1 MKRFVFIL
9 LAAAFVIMPLATS
22 CSKIEQPSKEE
33 ISDSDKD
40 DDDKHPDVGSL
51 FGFHKK
57 HGNNSGD
64 NNGSGSGSGNNNG
77 GSGGGS
83 NGGNGG
89 GSSGNNGGNGG
100 SSGGG
105 SNGGN
110 SGGGNSGGGSGGGS
124 NGGNSGGGN
133 NGGGSGGGNNGG
145 NSGGGN
151 GGGSNGGGNSGGG
164 NSGGGNSG
172 GNNGGNS
179 GGGNNGGNNGGNGG
193 NSEPVSPVANAKVV
207 RTWTVDYCIL
217 NVSGGGIS
225 IMAGFKGCDIEE
237 MAKMAERNG
246 AEFDVS
252 KVAGYKVT
260 NIELYDNNVL
270 AVNFENKDVFY
281 GNLVIN
287 GKNITYTFISGGKD
301 LKDVSASG
309 TMTSPAPKNTVLI
322 LSATVKEYSGSIEL
336 NLIEV

>member
-33 ISDSDKD
+33 ISDPDKD
-40 DDDKHPDVGSL
+40 DDDKHPDFGSL
-51 FGFHKK
+51 FSFHKK
-57 HGNNSGD
+57 HGNSSGD
-64 NNGSGSGSGNNNG
+64 NDGSGGGSGSGNNNG
-77 GSGGGS
+77 GSSGGS

-89 GSSGNNGGNGG
+89 NSGGNNGGNGG

-110 SGGGNSGGGSGGGS
+110 SGGGNSGGGSS
-124 NGGNSGGGN
+124 
-133 NGGGSGGGNNGG
+133 GGNNGG

-164 NSGGGNSG
+164 NSGGGSNG
-172 GNNGGNS
+172 GGNS
-179 GGGNNGGNNGGNGG
+179 GGGNSGGGNSGGGNGG
-193 NSEPVSPVANAKVV
+193 NTEPVSPVANAKVV

-237 MAKMAERNG
+237 MARMAERNG

-260 NIELYDNNVL
+260 NIELYDNKVL
-270 AVNFENKDVFY
+270 AVNFENKEVFY
-281 GNLVIN
+281 GNLAIA
-287 GKNITYTFISGGKD
+287 GKNVTYTFISGGKD

-322 LSATVKEYSGSIEL
+322 LSATVKEYSGSIEF

>member
-1 MKRFVFIL
+1 MRRFVFIL

-33 ISDSDKD
+33 ISEPDKD

-57 HGNNSGD
+57 HGNSSGEND
-64 NNGSGSGSGNNNG
+64 GSGGGSGSGNNNG

-89 GSSGNNGGNGG
+89 NGSGSGNN
-100 SSGGG
+100 GGG

-110 SGGGNSGGGSGGGS
+110 SGGNSGGGSGGGN

-133 NGGGSGGGNNGG
+133 SSGGNNGG

-164 NSGGGNSG
+164 NSGGGN
-172 GNNGGNS
+172 
-179 GGGNNGGNNGGNGG
+179 GG
-193 NSEPVSPVANAKVV
+193 NSEPVNPVANAKVV

-237 MAKMAERNG
+237 MARMAERNG

-270 AVNFENKDVFY
+270 AVNFENKEVFY
-281 GNLVIN
+281 GNLAIA
-287 GKNITYTFISGGKD
+287 GKNVTYSFISGGKD

-322 LSATVKEYSGSIEL
+322 LSATVKEYSGSIEF

>member
-33 ISDSDKD
+33 ISEPDKD

-57 HGNNSGD
+57 HGNSSGD
-64 NNGSGSGSGNNNG
+64 NNGSGGGSGSGNNNG
-77 GSGGGS
+77 GNGGNGSGSGNNGGGS

-89 GSSGNNGGNGG
+89 G
-100 SSGGG
+100 
-105 SNGGN
+105 N
-110 SGGGNSGGGSGGGS
+110 S
-124 NGGNSGGGN
+124 
-133 NGGGSGGGNNGG
+133 GGGSGGGNNGG

-151 GGGSNGGGNSGGG
+151 SGGGNNGGNSGGGNSGGG

-172 GNNGGNS
+172 GGNS
-179 GGGNNGGNNGGNGG
+179 GGGNGG
-193 NSEPVSPVANAKVV
+193 NSEPVNPVANAKVV

-237 MAKMAERNG
+237 MARMAERNG

-270 AVNFENKDVFY
+270 AVNFENKEVFY
-281 GNLVIN
+281 GNLAIA
-287 GKNITYTFISGGKD
+287 GKNVTYTFISGGKD

-322 LSATVKEYSGSIEL
+322 LSATVKEYSGSIEF

>member
-22 CSKIEQPSKEE
+22 CSKIEQPSKED
-33 ISDSDKD
+33 ISESNKD
-40 DDDKHPDVGSL
+40 ADDTHPGVGSL
-51 FGFHKK
+51 FGFNKK
-57 HGNNSGD
+57 HGNNSGED
-64 NNGSGSGSGNNNG
+64 NGSGGGSGSGNNNG
-77 GSGGGS
+77 GSSGGS

-89 GSSGNNGGNGG
+89 NSGGNNGGNGG

-110 SGGGNSGGGSGGGS
+110 SGGGNSGGGSGGGNNGGNS
-124 NGGNSGGGN
+124 GGGNSGGGN
-133 NGGGSGGGNNGG
+133 NGG
-145 NSGGGN
+145 NS
-151 GGGSNGGGNSGGG
+151 GGGNSGGG

-172 GNNGGNS
+172 GGNS
-179 GGGNNGGNNGGNGG
+179 GGGNGG

-237 MAKMAERNG
+237 MARMAERNG

-270 AVNFENKDVFY
+270 AVNFENKEVFY
-281 GNLVIN
+281 GNLAIA
-287 GKNITYTFISGGKD
+287 GKNVTYTFISGGKD

-309 TMTSPAPKNTVLI
+309 TLTSPAPKNTVLI
-322 LSATVKEYSGSIEL
+322 LSATVKEYSGSIEF

>member
-33 ISDSDKD
+33 ISESDKD
-40 DDDKHPDVGSL
+40 ADDTHPGVGSL

-57 HGNNSGD
+57 HGNSSGD
-64 NNGSGSGSGNNNG
+64 NNGSGGGSGSGNNNG

-89 GSSGNNGGNGG
+89 NGSGSGNN
-100 SSGGG
+100 GGG

-110 SGGGNSGGGSGGGS
+110 SGGNSGGGS
-124 NGGNSGGGN
+124 NGGNGGGN
-133 NGGGSGGGNNGG
+133 SSGGSGGGNNGG

-151 GGGSNGGGNSGGG
+151 V
-164 NSGGGNSG
+164 
-172 GNNGGNS
+172 NGGN
-179 GGGNNGGNNGGNGG
+179 NGG

-207 RTWTVDYCIL
+207 WTWTVDYCIL

-237 MAKMAERNG
+237 MARMAERNG

-270 AVNFENKDVFY
+270 AVNFENKEVFY
-281 GNLVIN
+281 GNLAIA
-287 GKNITYTFISGGKD
+287 GKNVTYTFISGGKD

-322 LSATVKEYSGSIEL
+322 LSATVKEYSGSIEF

>member
-33 ISDSDKD
+33 ISEPDKD
-40 DDDKHPDVGSL
+40 DDNKHPDVGSL

-57 HGNNSGD
+57 HGNSSGEND
-64 NNGSGSGSGNNNG
+64 GSGGGSGSGNNNG
-77 GSGGGS
+77 GSSGGS

-89 GSSGNNGGNGG
+89 NGSGSGNN
-100 SSGGG
+100 GGG

-110 SGGGNSGGGSGGGS
+110 SGGNS
-124 NGGNSGGGN
+124 
-133 NGGGSGGGNNGG
+133 GGGSGGGNNGG

-151 GGGSNGGGNSGGG
+151 SGGGNNGGNSGGGNSSGGNNGGNSGGGNSGGGNNGGNSGGG

-172 GNNGGNS
+172 GN
-179 GGGNNGGNNGGNGG
+179 NGG

-237 MAKMAERNG
+237 MARMAERNG

-270 AVNFENKDVFY
+270 AVNFENKEVFY
-281 GNLVIN
+281 GNLTIA
-287 GKNITYTFISGGKD
+287 GKNVTYTFISGGKD

-322 LSATVKEYSGSIEL
+322 LSATVKEYSGSIEF

>member
-33 ISDSDKD
+33 ISESDKD
-40 DDDKHPDVGSL
+40 ADDTHPGVGSL

-57 HGNNSGD
+57 HGNNSGED
-64 NNGSGSGSGNNNG
+64 NGSGNNNG

-89 GSSGNNGGNGG
+89 SSGGNNGGNGG

-110 SGGGNSGGGSGGGS
+110 SGGGNSGGGSGGG
-124 NGGNSGGGN
+124 
-133 NGGGSGGGNNGG
+133 NNGG

-151 GGGSNGGGNSGGG
+151 GGGSNGGNGGG
-164 NSGGGNSG
+164 NSGGGNG
-172 GNNGGNS
+172 GNT
-179 GGGNNGGNNGGNGG
+179 
-193 NSEPVSPVANAKVV
+193 EPVSPVANAKVV

-237 MAKMAERNG
+237 MARMAERNG

-270 AVNFENKDVFY
+270 AVNFENKEVFY
-281 GNLVIN
+281 GNLAIA
-287 GKNITYTFISGGKD
+287 GKNVTYTFISGGKD

-322 LSATVKEYSGSIEL
+322 LSATVKEYSGSIEFD
-336 NLIEV
+336 LIEV

>member
-33 ISDSDKD
+33 ISEPDKD

-57 HGNNSGD
+57 HGNSSGEND
-64 NNGSGSGSGNNNG
+64 GSGGGSGSGNNNG
-77 GSGGGS
+77 GSSGGS

-89 GSSGNNGGNGG
+89 NSGGNNGGNGG
-100 SSGGG
+100 SSGGC
-105 SNGGN
+105 
-110 SGGGNSGGGSGGGS
+110 
-124 NGGNSGGGN
+124 
-133 NGGGSGGGNNGG
+133 NNGG
-145 NSGGGN
+145 NS
-151 GGGSNGGGNSGGG
+151 GGGNSGGG

-172 GNNGGNS
+172 GGNS
-179 GGGNNGGNNGGNGG
+179 GGGNGGNT
-193 NSEPVSPVANAKVV
+193 EPVSPVTNAKVV

-237 MAKMAERNG
+237 MARMAERNG

-270 AVNFENKDVFY
+270 AVNFENKEVFY
-281 GNLVIN
+281 GNLAIA
-287 GKNITYTFISGGKD
+287 GKNVTYTFISGGKD

-322 LSATVKEYSGSIEL
+322 LSATVKEYSGSIEF

>member
-1 MKRFVFIL
+1 MRRFVFIL

-33 ISDSDKD
+33 ISEPDKD
-40 DDDKHPDVGSL
+40 DDDTHPGVGSL

-57 HGNNSGD
+57 HGNSSGD
-64 NNGSGSGSGNNNG
+64 NNGSGGGSGSGNNNG
-77 GSGGGS
+77 GSSGGS

-89 GSSGNNGGNGG
+89 NSGGNNGGNGG

-110 SGGGNSGGGSGGGS
+110 SGGGNSGGG
-124 NGGNSGGGN
+124 
-133 NGGGSGGGNNGG
+133 

-151 GGGSNGGGNSGGG
+151 G
-164 NSGGGNSG
+164 
-172 GNNGGNS
+172 
-179 GGGNNGGNNGGNGG
+179 NGGNNGNNNGGHNGG
-193 NSEPVSPVANAKVV
+193 NTEPVSPVANAKVV

-237 MAKMAERNG
+237 MARMAERNG

-270 AVNFENKDVFY
+270 AVNFENKEVFY
-281 GNLVIN
+281 GNLAIA
-287 GKNITYTFISGGKD
+287 GKNVTYTFISGGKD

-322 LSATVKEYSGSIEL
+322 LSATVKEYSGSIEF

>member
-33 ISDSDKD
+33 ISEPDKD
-40 DDDKHPDVGSL
+40 DDDKHPGVGSL
-51 FGFHKK
+51 FGFNKK
-57 HGNNSGD
+57 HGNNSGED
-64 NNGSGSGSGNNNG
+64 NGSGGGSGSGNNNG
-77 GSGGGS
+77 GSSGGSNGGNGGNGSGSGNNGGGS

-89 GSSGNNGGNGG
+89 G
-100 SSGGG
+100 
-105 SNGGN
+105 N
-110 SGGGNSGGGSGGGS
+110 S
-124 NGGNSGGGN
+124 
-133 NGGGSGGGNNGG
+133 GGGSGGGNNGG

-151 GGGSNGGGNSGGG
+151 SGGGNNGGNSGGGNSGGG

-172 GNNGGNS
+172 GGNS
-179 GGGNNGGNNGGNGG
+179 GGGNGG

-237 MAKMAERNG
+237 MARMAERNG

-270 AVNFENKDVFY
+270 AVNFENKEVFY
-281 GNLVIN
+281 GNLAIA
-287 GKNITYTFISGGKD
+287 GKNVTYTFISGGKD

-309 TMTSPAPKNTVLI
+309 TLTSPAPKNTVLI
-322 LSATVKEYSGSIEL
+322 LSATVKEYSGSIEF

>member
-33 ISDSDKD
+33 ISDPDKD

-51 FGFHKK
+51 FGFNKK
-57 HGNNSGD
+57 HGNNSGED
-64 NNGSGSGSGNNNG
+64 NGSGGGSGSGNNNG
-77 GSGGGS
+77 GSSGGS

-89 GSSGNNGGNGG
+89 NSGGNNGGNGG

-110 SGGGNSGGGSGGGS
+110 SGGGNNGGGSSGGNNGGNSGGGS
-124 NGGNSGGGN
+124 NGGNNGGNGGGNSGGGN
-133 NGGGSGGGNNGG
+133 SGGGNNGG

-172 GNNGGNS
+172 G
-179 GGGNNGGNNGGNGG
+179 GNGG
-193 NSEPVSPVANAKVV
+193 NTEPVSPVANAKVV

-237 MAKMAERNG
+237 MARMAERNG

-260 NIELYDNNVL
+260 NIDLYDNNVL
-270 AVNFENKDVFY
+270 AVNFENKEVFY
-281 GNLVIN
+281 GNLAIA
-287 GKNITYTFISGGKD
+287 GKNVTYTFISGGKD

-322 LSATVKEYSGSIEL
+322 LSATVKEYSGSIEF

>member
-40 DDDKHPDVGSL
+40 DDDSHPGVGSL

-64 NNGSGSGSGNNNG
+64 DNGSGNNNG

-89 GSSGNNGGNGG
+89 SSGGNNGGNGG

-133 NGGGSGGGNNGG
+133 NGGGSGGGN
-145 NSGGGN
+145 
-151 GGGSNGGGNSGGG
+151 SGGG
-164 NSGGGNSG
+164 NSGGGNGS
-172 GNNGGNS
+172 NT
-179 GGGNNGGNNGGNGG
+179 
-193 NSEPVSPVANAKVV
+193 EPVSPVANAKVV

-270 AVNFENKDVFY
+270 AVNFENKEVFY
-281 GNLVIN
+281 GNLAIA
-287 GKNITYTFISGGKD
+287 GKNVTYTFISGGKD
-301 LKDVSASG
+301 LKYVSASG

>member
-9 LAAAFVIMPLATS
+9 LAAAFVFMPLATS

-57 HGNNSGD
+57 HGNNSSD
-64 NNGSGSGSGNNNG
+64 NSGSGSGNNNG

-89 GSSGNNGGNGG
+89 SSGGNNGGNGG

-110 SGGGNSGGGSGGGS
+110 SGGGNNGGGSSGGN

-133 NGGGSGGGNNGG
+133 NGGNGG

-151 GGGSNGGGNSGGG
+151 GG

-179 GGGNNGGNNGGNGG
+179 GGSNGNGGNNGG
-193 NSEPVSPVANAKVV
+193 NSEPVSPVAKAKVV

-237 MAKMAERNG
+237 MARMAERNG

-270 AVNFENKDVFY
+270 AVNFENKEVFY
-281 GNLVIN
+281 GNLAIA
-287 GKNITYTFISGGKD
+287 GKNVTYTFISGGKD

>member
-40 DDDKHPDVGSL
+40 DDDSHPGVGSL
-51 FGFHKK
+51 FGFNKK
-57 HGNNSGD
+57 HGNNSGED
-64 NNGSGSGSGNNNG
+64 NGSGGGSGSGNNNG

-89 GSSGNNGGNGG
+89 SSGGNNGGNGG

-110 SGGGNSGGGSGGGS
+110 SGGGNS
-124 NGGNSGGGN
+124 
-133 NGGGSGGGNNGG
+133 GGGSGGGNNGG

-172 GNNGGNS
+172 G
-179 GGGNNGGNNGGNGG
+179 GNGG
-193 NSEPVSPVANAKVV
+193 NSEPVNPVANAKVV

-237 MAKMAERNG
+237 MARMAERNG

-270 AVNFENKDVFY
+270 AVNFENKEVFY
-281 GNLVIN
+281 GNLAIA
-287 GKNITYTFISGGKD
+287 GKNVTYTFISGGKD

>member
-33 ISDSDKD
+33 ISESNKD
-40 DDDKHPDVGSL
+40 ADDTHPGVGSL
-51 FGFHKK
+51 FGFNKK
-57 HGNNSGD
+57 HGNNSGED
-64 NNGSGSGSGNNNG
+64 NGSGGGSGSGNNNG
-77 GSGGGS
+77 GSSGGS

-89 GSSGNNGGNGG
+89 NSGGNNGGNGG

-110 SGGGNSGGGSGGGS
+110 SGGGNSGGGS
-124 NGGNSGGGN
+124 
-133 NGGGSGGGNNGG
+133 
-145 NSGGGN
+145 
-151 GGGSNGGGNSGGG
+151 
-164 NSGGGNSG
+164 SG
-172 GNNGGNS
+172 GNNGGN
-179 GGGNNGGNNGGNGG
+179 NGG

-237 MAKMAERNG
+237 MARMAERNG

-270 AVNFENKDVFY
+270 AVNFENKEVFY
-281 GNLVIN
+281 GNLAIS
-287 GKNITYTFISGGKD
+287 GKNVTYTFISGGKD

-322 LSATVKEYSGSIEL
+322 LSATVKEYSGSIEF

>member
-33 ISDSDKD
+33 ISEPDKD

-57 HGNNSGD
+57 HGNNSGND
-64 NNGSGSGSGNNNG
+64 SGSGSGSGNNNG
-77 GSGGGS
+77 GSSGGS

-89 GSSGNNGGNGG
+89 NSGGNNGGNGG

-105 SNGGN
+105 S
-110 SGGGNSGGGSGGGS
+110 
-124 NGGNSGGGN
+124 GGGN
-133 NGGGSGGGNNGG
+133 NGGNSGGGNNGG

-151 GGGSNGGGNSGGG
+151 GGGSNGGNNGGTSGGGNGNGSGNGNNNGGGNGGG
-164 NSGGGNSG
+164 NSG
-172 GNNGGNS
+172 
-179 GGGNNGGNNGGNGG
+179 GGNGG

-270 AVNFENKDVFY
+270 AVNFENKEVFY
-281 GNLVIN
+281 GNLAIA
-287 GKNITYTFISGGKD
+287 GKNVTYTFISGGKD

-322 LSATVKEYSGSIEL
+322 LSATVKEYSGSIEF

>member
-33 ISDSDKD
+33 ISEPDKD
-40 DDDKHPDVGSL
+40 ADDTHPGVGSL
-51 FGFHKK
+51 FGFNKK
-57 HGNNSGD
+57 HGNNSGED
-64 NNGSGSGSGNNNG
+64 NGSGGGSGSGNNNG
-77 GSGGGS
+77 GSSGGS

-89 GSSGNNGGNGG
+89 NSGGNNGGNGG
-100 SSGGG
+100 SS
-105 SNGGN
+105 
-110 SGGGNSGGGSGGGS
+110 
-124 NGGNSGGGN
+124 
-133 NGGGSGGGNNGG
+133 GGGSGGGNNGG

-151 GGGSNGGGNSGGG
+151 SGGGNNGGGNSGGG
-164 NSGGGNSG
+164 NG
-172 GNNGGNS
+172 
-179 GGGNNGGNNGGNGG
+179 NGGNNGNNNGG

-237 MAKMAERNG
+237 MARMAERNG

-270 AVNFENKDVFY
+270 AVNFENKEVFY
-281 GNLVIN
+281 GNLTIA
-287 GKNITYTFISGGKD
+287 GKNVTYTFISGGKD

-322 LSATVKEYSGSIEL
+322 LSATVKEYSGSIEF